1 MILDY
6 CDSRDSVAGSKA
18 EVCLRRQFGSEV
30 AMGTKATGTLARP
43 RMLLLKGSYFF
54 FLPPFF
60 FPPFF
65 LVAIVLFSL
74 FHFHGMCGLSKKPQL
89 MNV

>member
-1 MILDY
+1 VSQEAKRKFVLDARSGVR
-6 CDSRDSVAGSKA
+6 CDAAK
-18 EVCLRRQFGSEV
+18 
-30 AMGTKATGTLARP
+30 KATGTLARP
-43 RMLLLKGSYFF
+43 RVLLLKGSYFF

>member
-1 MILDY
+1 VPQEAKQKFVLD
-6 CDSRDSVAGSKA
+6 AGSVPA
-18 EVCLRRQFGSEV
+18 RD
-30 AMGTKATGTLARP
+30 GTKATGTLARP
-43 RMLLLKGSYFF
+43 HVLLLKGSYFF